1 MSGPVYGRTCEG
13 CEHVIAEKWVKG
25 KTAHRCNAPGPCRGY
40 VVGQEYLSKDDS
52 GKIQRGTWHTV
63 EVLPDTM
70 SRIVGAVFSQTFCNS
85 RGGGD
90 Y

>member
-25 KTAHRCNAPGPCRGY
+25 KTAHRCNAPGPCRGVCGRTRAFY
-40 VVGQEYLSKDDS
+40 PLHSRMVPETG
-52 GKIQRGTWHTV
+52 RGR
-63 EVLPDTM
+63 P
-70 SRIVGAVFSQTFCNS
+70 SRWIK
-85 RGGGD
+85 RH